1 MIMETAHLIARA
13 RPRKLSIL
21 HNKDVPSGSRCWV
34 EVSRSQI
41 AANYQSARA
50 AAGPG
55 VEAAGVVKA
64 DAYGHGMIEVA
75 RVLAG
80 EGARWLA
87 VSSVEEGVTLRNA
100 GIDLGVLVMAGV
112 LPSEREAVVVHS
124 LTPAVHSLAELPE
137 LDAVATR
144 LGRPLDFHLKIDS
157 GMGRLGTRATAEQI
171 GEAVRGLA
179 NARLRGLMTHFA
191 SAADFESKQTEAQIA
206 YFNSI
211 AQHLA
216 DGGITPSY
224 LHLASTNAIAYP
236 RAGALPLSSQPM
248 VRPGHAIYG
257 YVSPARGKAP
267 VSTLRVKPALSW
279 KTRIIAVKDIPSG
292 VLIGYGGSYRTS
304 QAMRIAILAAG
315 YADGIPH
322 RLSNR
327 GKVIAG
333 GKLTSMLGTV
343 SMDLTTIDV
352 SHAPHLKPGDVVTL
366 LGSEG
371 GVSLDAQQIAKAAG
385 TISYNVLC
393 GISARVKRVY
403 V

>member
-1 MIMETAHLIARA
+1 M
-13 RPRKLSIL
+13 
-21 HNKDVPSGSRCWV
+21 N
-34 EVSRSQI
+34 RSQI
-41 AANYQSARA
+41 AANYRSVRL
-50 AAGPG
+50 AAGSG

-80 EGARWLA
+80 EGAKWLA
-87 VSSVEEGVTLRNA
+87 VSSAEEGVTLRHA
-100 GIDLGVLVMAGV
+100 GIGLGVLVMAGV
-112 LPSEREAVVVHS
+112 LPAEREAVVEFG
-124 LTPAVHSLAELPE
+124 LTPAVHALSELPE
-137 LDAVATR
+137 LDAAAARV
-144 LGRPLDFHLKIDS
+144 GRSVRFHLKIDS
-157 GMGRLGTRATAEQI
+157 GMGRLGTRATAEEI
-171 GEAVRGLA
+171 SRAVRGLQH
-179 NARLRGLMTHFA
+179 ARLDGLMTHFA

-206 YFNSI
+206 HFHSI
-211 AQHLA
+211 AEGLSA
-216 DGGITPSY
+216 AGLNPPY
-224 LHLASTNAIAYP
+224 LHLSSTNAIAYP
-236 RAGALPLSSQPM
+236 RPGAWRAM

-267 VSTLRVKPALSW
+267 ASTLQVQPALSW
-279 KTRIIAVKDIPSG
+279 RTRIVAVKDVPEG
-292 VLIGYGGSYRTS
+292 TLIGYGGSYRAV

-327 GKVIAG
+327 GKVIAA
-333 GKLTSMLGTV
+333 GKLTPIVGTV

-352 SHAPHLKPGDVVTL
+352 SHALHLKPGDVVTL

-371 GVSLDAQQIAKAAG
+371 GVSLDAQQIARTAG